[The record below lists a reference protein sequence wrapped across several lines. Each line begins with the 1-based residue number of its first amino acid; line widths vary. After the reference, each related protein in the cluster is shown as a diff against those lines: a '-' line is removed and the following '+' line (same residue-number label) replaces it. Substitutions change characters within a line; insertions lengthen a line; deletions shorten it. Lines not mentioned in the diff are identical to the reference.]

1 MLVKCKFLLVLKSF
15 NICILI
21 MKVINGDEKLSLNC
35 MGLKF
40 RDFRVL
46 C

>member
-15 NICILI
+15 NILI
-21 MKVINGDEKLSLNC
+21 MKVINGDEKLSFNC
-35 MGLKF
+35 MGLEF
-40 RDFRVL
+40 RVFRVL

>member
-15 NICILI
+15 NILI

-40 RDFRVL
+40 RVFRVL